1 MSIINLV
8 IFQREVYDHQRISI
22 YFTIISGIIM
32 KFLSAKEILKDD
44 NDKKLYKSY
53 IWLIPLSVIIFILAT
68 FLKSYVYCKAKYF
81 FDVKYISIKKF
92 HFWHGFFGIFINLIL
107 SIIST
112 YIKCV
117 KYKKFYNISS
127 ICKIYDK
134 NISFKS
140 APKYYDNLKFF
151 FKSLWT
157 ENNFWKN
164 LLFLIF
170 FLLKNILWV
179 SIACVSFLITKY
191 LTPEHFVCANSI
203 YYLFLEILRLIGYS
217 ISDEDDY
224 NNNVYDI
231 ICELTSILGAAVYL
245 ELIELNFFNLN
256 YYLKKNIRSRSFDD
270 SLTYSI
276 YDEIEEDENID

>member
-1 MSIINLV
+1 M
-8 IFQREVYDHQRISI
+8 
-22 YFTIISGIIM
+22 
-32 KFLSAKEILKDD
+32 
-44 NDKKLYKSY
+44 Y
-53 IWLIPLSVIIFILAT
+53 IVKQNI
-68 FLKSYVYCKAKYF
+68 F

-170 FLLKNILWV
+170 FLLKNIL
-179 SIACVSFLITKY
+179 
-191 LTPEHFVCANSI
+191 
-203 YYLFLEILRLIGYS
+203 
-217 ISDEDDY
+217 
-224 NNNVYDI
+224 
-231 ICELTSILGAAVYL
+231 
-245 ELIELNFFNLN
+245 
-256 YYLKKNIRSRSFDD
+256 
-270 SLTYSI
+270 
-276 YDEIEEDENID
+276 